1 MAKTLQKLLAG
12 NRFVSYLSY
21 YRISEADKIYTS
33 KGEMQFHT
41 FWNSYIQTEEETEE
55 QYLNQIRLQTD
66 RKVFPVKAS
75 KNGKS
80 FLTIIYPIP
89 LLSSQPSAYVITH
102 IEGGQIDDIVSSLF
116 ADSQGEILI
125 YDLYDELI
133 YNYVSSG
140 RDSLQD
146 KINEEVA
153 LFTEDKPYRNVTIE
167 GQDYILLKHRSDYNG
182 WSYVSLIRRDD
193 ITGNLT
199 DKQISFL
206 LILITI
212 TLFAITAVF
221 ALVLFNYRFINRLAE
236 TVSKDLNLEDG
247 EEYNEQILL
256 SNAFLTLMEK
266 TQITKQKLFLTN
278 LLAGQY
284 DETTIESAVNE
295 YNMTFEYENYIACVL
310 YFHGNLEKGLTNSI
324 MLYLKEYFDRNDMQC
339 YPISQTNPHRI
350 LIIVNAAVNVLEWD
364 AFEPVLSSLYYG
376 MAGEFNQT
384 ISIGVGRIYPTLHKV
399 YDSSYEAVSAMY
411 FCILEGERY
420 IKRYTDIDMEAITMN
435 ISDYIDRIITIV
447 RHGSADEVPKIM
459 SELHTVTTTH
469 GFSVQHQNYIAYNLL
484 TSLKEYVEDPGT
496 LNEMNAVLTD
506 LLNRTHPKNMKV
518 FKKIEQL
525 CVKIARYRNKSKNS
539 NKRLDLVN
547 KIIEV
552 MNENLFDSMM
562 SLDSISDKCGIS
574 PSYLSRIFKAQM
586 GTTPM
591 AYVENLRMNKVK
603 EKLIQS
609 EETLK
614 QILIDT
620 GYIDQSNFIRKFKK
634 IEGITPMTYRKM
646 HQENLDD

>member
-1 MAKTLQKLLAG
+1 MRLIRNNIINALKSKFARSIMIPLISIFVVVLATIILIVFTSFTSEMKINAIDKKMQQLSNTEQGITSRISEINSISYYISRDSQFSFIPLSSNKYSGYELAKTLQKLLAG

-284 DETTIESAVNE
+284 DETTIESAANE

-339 YPISQTNPHRI
+339 YPISQTNPHCIFFVFI
-350 LIIVNAAVNVLEWD
+350 LK
-364 AFEPVLSSLYYG
+364 SS
-376 MAGEFNQT
+376 
-384 ISIGVGRIYPTLHKV
+384 
-399 YDSSYEAVSAMY
+399 
-411 FCILEGERY
+411 
-420 IKRYTDIDMEAITMN
+420 
-435 ISDYIDRIITIV
+435 
-447 RHGSADEVPKIM
+447 
-459 SELHTVTTTH
+459 
-469 GFSVQHQNYIAYNLL
+469 
-484 TSLKEYVEDPGT
+484 
-496 LNEMNAVLTD
+496 
-506 LLNRTHPKNMKV
+506 
-518 FKKIEQL
+518 
-525 CVKIARYRNKSKNS
+525 
-539 NKRLDLVN
+539 
-547 KIIEV
+547 
-552 MNENLFDSMM
+552 
-562 SLDSISDKCGIS
+562 
-574 PSYLSRIFKAQM
+574 
-586 GTTPM
+586 
-591 AYVENLRMNKVK
+591 
-603 EKLIQS
+603 
-609 EETLK
+609 
-614 QILIDT
+614 
-620 GYIDQSNFIRKFKK
+620 
-634 IEGITPMTYRKM
+634 
-646 HQENLDD
+646 